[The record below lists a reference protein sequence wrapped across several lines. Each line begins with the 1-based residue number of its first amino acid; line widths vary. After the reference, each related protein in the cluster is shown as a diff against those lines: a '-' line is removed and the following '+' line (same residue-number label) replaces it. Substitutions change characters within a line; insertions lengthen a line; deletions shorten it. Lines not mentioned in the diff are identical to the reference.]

1 MIIPGSRFGAFYRG
15 KLPVT
20 KQPFRKPGNRESQ
33 EVIME
38 QKEQKGQPGVNWL
51 ALGLKVFA
59 AIVVFNII
67 AALVFY
73 FFISPH
79 MVKPH

>member
-1 MIIPGSRFGAFYRG
+1 
-15 KLPVT
+15 
-20 KQPFRKPGNRESQ
+20 
-33 EVIME
+33 ME
-38 QKEQKGQPGVNWL
+38 EKEDVPKKGTGPNWL

-67 AALVFY
+67 ATLVFY

-79 MVKPH
+79 MTQHMMHPH

>member
-1 MIIPGSRFGAFYRG
+1 
-15 KLPVT
+15 
-20 KQPFRKPGNRESQ
+20 
-33 EVIME
+33 ME
-38 QKEQKGQPGVNWL
+38 EKENVPKKGTGPNWL
-51 ALGLKVFA
+51 ALGLQVFA

-79 MVKPH
+79 MTQHMLTQH